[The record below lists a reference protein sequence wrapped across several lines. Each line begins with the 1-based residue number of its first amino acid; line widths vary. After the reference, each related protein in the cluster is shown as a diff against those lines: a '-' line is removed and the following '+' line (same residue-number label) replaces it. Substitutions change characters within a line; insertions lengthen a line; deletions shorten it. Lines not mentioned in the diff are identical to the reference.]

1 MTVTVSAAKSQKAQP
16 WLQRIN
22 PFNYLASKIFLYFWF
37 MIAFTVISLVL
48 IGSQIEPDYGDKP
61 IPHRILSKVDNIEER
76 LLRARLQ
83 SSFNYERLLRSNRLN
98 GQQIIIYGRKGQ
110 PLKSSRPLPR
120 DFDLSRLDIN
130 SEKAT
135 TLASKEYIVYGPFK
149 LGPFKHENLKLKQE
163 YQLFILNGR
172 KMHPMMGFR
181 DLPWWLRLSIP
192 LVISAILSFLVARSL
207 VTPIKNLCS
216 AHRNLAQGNLDTRSN
231 GVALRKDELGQ
242 LGQDFDNMAEKISKL
257 LAAQKRL
264 LGDVSHELRSPLARL
279 QIALGLASS
288 PQIHASDNKDLVRH
302 LERIELEAH
311 RLDDMIGDV
320 LRLSRLETQLQNIEH
335 FSLSLKSLLEF
346 LVKDANFEAQSEN
359 KQVSLTLDQDAQI
372 LGDQSLLASAFENV
386 IRNAL
391 KYTKQ
396 DSNVEISMVIKEHLA
411 VTKIVDHGPGVPT
424 SALSQLFEPFYRVSD
439 SRQRSSGGTG
449 LGLAIAEKSIS
460 AHGGTI
466 SAHNHPEFGLEVVIS
481 LPIKDNGKT

>member
-1 MTVTVSAAKSQKAQP
+1 MTVSATKAQKAQP

-61 IPHRILSKVDNIEER
+61 IPPRILEKVNDIEKR
-76 LLRARLQ
+76 LMRAWRQ
-83 SSFNYERLLRSNRLN
+83 SSSNYERMLRSNRLS
-98 GQQIIIYGRKGQ
+98 GPYIMIYGKKGQ
-110 PLKSSRPLPR
+110 SLKSSRPLPR
-120 DFDLSRLDIN
+120 NFDLSRLDIKA
-130 SEKAT
+130 EQAT

-149 LGPFKHENLKLKQE
+149 LGPFKHENLKQE
-163 YQLFILNGR
+163 YQLFILHGR

-335 FSLSLKSLLEF
+335 FNLSLKSLLEF

-359 KQVSLTLDQDAQI
+359 KQVSLTLEKDAQI

-391 KYTKQ
+391 KYTKE
-396 DSNVEISMVIKEHLA
+396 DSTVEISMTIKNSLA
-411 VTKIVDHGPGVPT
+411 VTKIIDHGPGVPT
-424 SALSQLFEPFYRVSD
+424 SSLSQLFEPFYRVSD

-481 LPIKDNGKT
+481 LPIEDNGKS

>member
-1 MTVTVSAAKSQKAQP
+1 MTVSATKASKASKAPNTQP

-61 IPHRILSKVDNIEER
+61 IPPRILERVNDIEDR
-76 LLRARLQ
+76 LMRAWRQ
-83 SSFNYERLLRSNRLN
+83 SSSNYERMLRSNRLN
-98 GQQIIIYGRKGQ
+98 GPYIIIYGKKDQ

-120 DFDLSRLDIN
+120 DFDLSRLDTN
-130 SEKAT
+130 AEQAT

-149 LGPFKHENLKLKQE
+149 LGPFKHEKLKQE
-163 YQLFILNGR
+163 YQLFILHGR
-172 KMHPMMGFR
+172 KIHPMMGFR

-192 LVISAILSFLVARSL
+192 LIISAILSFLVARSL

-335 FSLSLKSLLEF
+335 FNLSLKSLLEF
-346 LVKDANFEAQSEN
+346 LIKDANFEAQSEN
-359 KQVSLTLDQDAQI
+359 KQVSLTLEKDAQI

-391 KYTKQ
+391 KYTRE
-396 DSNVEISMVIKEHLA
+396 DSTVEISMTIKDNLA
-411 VTKIVDHGPGVPT
+411 VTRIIDHGPGVPT
-424 SALSQLFEPFYRVSD
+424 SAL
-439 SRQRSSGGTG
+439 
-449 LGLAIAEKSIS
+449 
-460 AHGGTI
+460 
-466 SAHNHPEFGLEVVIS
+466 
-481 LPIKDNGKT
+481 